1 MIISRQLTGRKQLQ
15 ASSCKRQVEH
25 SESRDGLC
33 FDSKFVAR
41 SLQLTVAGMFLGLS
55 VSAHAFS
62 PATAAS
68 ADIRRTGFGVPHIR
82 AENERGLGFGI
93 GYAYAQDNLC
103 LLANEIVTVNGE
115 RSRYFGPEQLTVEQR
130 ENRVSDMFFTWL
142 NTPEAVQA
150 FWQAQPTPVRDLVE
164 GYAAGYN
171 RYLAERRQQGLPQQC
186 QGEWVRDIAAQDVV
200 RLTRRLLV
208 EGGVGQFAEALAGAT
223 PPQATAAINH
233 DSRAYQLADARQQ
246 RFALDRGSNAVAVG
260 SERSFN
266 GRGMLLANPHF
277 PWVGGMRFYQMHLTI
292 PGKLDVMGAALPGL
306 PMINI
311 GFNQHLAWTHTV
323 DSSKHFTLYRLQLDP
338 KDPTRYLLD
347 GQSLP
352 MSKQTVTVQVKQAD
366 GQVSA
371 VTRDLYSSQ
380 FGPIVQWPGKLDWD
394 HQYAYSLRDANLEND
409 RVLNQWYTMNQ
420 ATSLEQL
427 QASVHKIQ
435 GIPWVNT
442 LAVDDKGQTL
452 YMNLSVVPN
461 VNAEK
466 LARCSDPRMGTQMIV
481 LDGSHSACAWDI
493 DPNAA
498 QKGIYAAS
506 QLPQLLRKDFV
517 QHSNDSAWLANPA
530 QPLTGFSP
538 LISQEGQ
545 PLGWRSRYAL
555 ARLGNPGQQGPLG
568 VKDLQHM
575 VMDDQVYLATQVLP
589 DLLRFCAGDLGAD
602 AQALQPLCV
611 SLKAWDGR
619 ANLDSR
625 LGLVHFQNIMQTL
638 QKSSDIWRVAFDP
651 KDARHTPRGLAV
663 EQPAVAKALREAMLA
678 SLVMTNKMG
687 LKPDTRWGDIQVVS
701 SGGQQTPIHGGPG
714 TLGIYNAIQSVPR
727 EDGKLEVVSGTSY
740 LQVVTFDE
748 KGPHAQGL
756 LAFSLSSD
764 PASKYSRDQTEAFS
778 KKQWSVLPFTE
789 QQIKADPQYQVQNV
803 SEAADKGGKVAAR

>member
-1 MIISRQLTGRKQLQ
+1 MIISRQLTG
-15 ASSCKRQVEH
+15 
-25 SESRDGLC
+25 
-33 FDSKFVAR
+33 
-41 SLQLTVAGMFLGLS
+41 LTLAGMFLGLS
-55 VSAHAFS
+55 LSAQAFS
-62 PATAAS
+62 PSTQAG

-115 RSRYFGPEQLTVEQR
+115 RSRYFGPDQLTVEER
-130 ENRVSDMFFTWL
+130 ENRVSDVFFQWL
-142 NTPEAVQA
+142 NTPQAVSA
-150 FWQAQPTPVRDLVE
+150 FWQAQPVEVRDLVE

-171 RYLAERRQQGLPQQC
+171 LYLAERRQQGLPQQC
-186 QGEWVRDIAAQDVV
+186 QGEWVRDIAAEDLVK
-200 RLTRRLLV
+200 LTRRLLV

-223 PPQATAAINH
+223 PPQATAQNPSHA
-233 DSRAYQLADARQQ
+233 RAYDLAATRLQ

-347 GQSLP
+347 GKSLP
-352 MSKQTVTVQVKQAD
+352 LNKQTVTVQVKQAD
-366 GQVSA
+366 GQVTPVS
-371 VTRDLYSSQ
+371 RDIYSSQ

-394 HQYAYSLRDANLEND
+394 NQYAYSLRDANLDND
-409 RVLNQWYTMNQ
+409 RVLTQWYSMNR
-420 ATSLEQL
+420 AANLKDL
-427 QASVHKIQ
+427 QDSVHRIQ

-461 VNAEK
+461 VSADK
-466 LARCSDPRMGTQMIV
+466 LAKCSDPRIGLQMIV
-481 LDGSHSACAWDI
+481 LDGSNSACAWDI
-493 DPNAA
+493 DPQAA
-498 QKGIYAAS
+498 QQGIYASS

-538 LISQEGQ
+538 LISQEDQ
-545 PLGWRSRYAL
+545 PLGLRSRFAL
-555 ARLGNPGQQGPLG
+555 DRLATLSKKGSVSVQ
-568 VKDLQHM
+568 DLQQM
-575 VMDDQVYLATQVLP
+575 VMDDQVFLAAQVLP
-589 DLLRFCAGDLGAD
+589 DLLKFCASQTSAED
-602 AQALQPLCV
+602 ALKSVCS

-619 ANLDSR
+619 ANLDSGM
-625 LGLVHFQNIMQTL
+625 GLVHFQNIMQAL
-638 QKSSDIWRVAFDP
+638 QKSPAIWRVVFDP
-651 KDARHTPRGLAV
+651 KDAQHTPRELAT
-663 EQPAVAKALREAMLA
+663 EKPEVAKALREAMLA
-678 SLVMTNKMG
+678 SVESAGKMG
-687 LKPDTRWGDIQVVS
+687 LTAQTRWGDVQVVS

-740 LQVVTFDE
+740 LQVVTFDD

-789 QQIKADPQYQVQNV
+789 QQIKADPQYQVQSVREELN
-803 SEAADKGGKVAAR
+803 KTGKVAAQ

>member
-1 MIISRQLTGRKQLQ
+1 MIISRQLTGLAL
-15 ASSCKRQVEH
+15 AS
-25 SESRDGLC
+25 
-33 FDSKFVAR
+33 A
-41 SLQLTVAGMFLGLS
+41 FLGLS
-55 VSAHAFS
+55 LSAHAFS
-62 PATAAS
+62 PATPAS
-68 ADIRRTGFGVPHIR
+68 ADIRRTAFGVPHIR

-103 LLANEIVTVNGE
+103 LLANEIVTVNGQ
-115 RSRYFGPEQLTVEQR
+115 RSRYFGPEQFTVEQR
-130 ENRVSDMFFTWL
+130 ENRVSDLFFTWL
-142 NTPEAVQA
+142 NTSEAVKA
-150 FWQAQPTPVRDLVE
+150 FWDAQPAQVHDLVE

-171 RYLAERRQQGLPQQC
+171 RYLAERREQGLPQQC
-186 QGEWVRDIAAQDVV
+186 QGEWVRDIAAEDLVK
-200 RLTRRLLV
+200 LTRRLLV

-223 PPQATAAINH
+223 PPQATAQF
-233 DSRAYQLADARQQ
+233 DSKAQAYQLADARLQ

-347 GQSLP
+347 GKSLP
-352 MSKQTVTVQVKQAD
+352 LNKQTVTVQVKQAD
-366 GQVSA
+366 GQVVPVS
-371 VTRDLYSSQ
+371 RDVYSSQ

-394 HQYAYSLRDANLEND
+394 HQYAYSLRDANLDND
-409 RVLNQWYTMNQ
+409 RVLTQWYAMNQ
-420 ATSLEQL
+420 ASSLKAL
-427 QASVHKIQ
+427 QDSVHKIQ

-461 VNAEK
+461 VSADK
-466 LARCSDPRMGTQMIV
+466 LAKCSDPRIGLQMIV
-481 LDGSHSACAWDI
+481 LDGSNSACAWDI
-493 DPNAA
+493 DPQAA

-538 LISQEGQ
+538 LISQDGQ
-545 PLGWRSRYAL
+545 PLGLRSRFAL
-555 ARLGNPGQQGPLG
+555 ERLSALGKKGPLA
-568 VKDLQHM
+568 VKDLQQM
-575 VMDDQVYLATQVLP
+575 VMDDNVYLATQVLP
-589 DLLRFCAGDLGAD
+589 DLLKFCAADLGAD
-602 AQALQPLCV
+602 AAALKPVCV
-611 SLKAWDGR
+611 SLKGWDGR
-619 ANLDSR
+619 ANLDSGI
-625 LGLVHFQNIMQTL
+625 GLVHFQNIMQAL
-638 QKSSDIWRVAFDP
+638 QASPDVWRVPFDP
-651 KDARHTPRGLAV
+651 KDPQHTPRGLAI
-663 EQPAVAKALREAMLA
+663 EQPTVSKALREALLA
-678 SLVMTNKMG
+678 SAATAQKMG
-687 LKPDTRWGDIQVVS
+687 LKPETRWGDIQVVS
-701 SGGQQTPIHGGPG
+701 SGARQTAIHGGPG

-727 EDGKLEVVSGTSY
+727 EDGKLEVISGTSY
-740 LQVVTFDE
+740 LQVVSFDDN
-748 KGPHAQGL
+748 GPHAQGL

-764 PASKYSRDQTEAFS
+764 PESKYSRDQTEAFS

-789 QQIKADPQYQVQNV
+789 QQIAADPQYQLQTVREV
-803 SEAADKGGKVAAR
+803 AGKSAEVVAR

>member
-1 MIISRQLTGRKQLQ
+1 MIISRQLTG
-15 ASSCKRQVEH
+15 
-25 SESRDGLC
+25 
-33 FDSKFVAR
+33 
-41 SLQLTVAGMFLGLS
+41 LTLAGVLLGLS
-55 VSAHAFS
+55 CSVHALS
-62 PATAAS
+62 PPVEAS
-68 ADIRRTGFGVPHIR
+68 ADIRRTAFGVPHIR
-82 AENERGLGFGI
+82 AQDERGLGFGI

-103 LLANEIVTVNGE
+103 LLANEIVTVNGQ
-115 RSRYFGPEQLTVEQR
+115 RSKYFGPDQFTVEQR
-130 ENRVSDMFFTWL
+130 ENRVSDVFFTWL
-142 NTPEAVQA
+142 NTPQAVER
-150 FWQAQPTPVRDLVE
+150 FWQAQPATVRDLVE

-171 RYLAERRQQGLPQQC
+171 RYLAERRKQGLPPQC
-186 QGEWVRDIAAQDVV
+186 QGEWVRDIAPQDLVK
-200 RLTRRLLV
+200 LTRRLLV

-223 PPQATAAINH
+223 APQATADIRQ
-233 DSRAYQLADARQQ
+233 DLQAYRLAEARQQ

-347 GQSLP
+347 GQSVP
-352 MSKQTVTVQVKQAD
+352 MHKQAVTVQVKQAD
-366 GQVSA
+366 GQVVPVA
-371 VTRDLYSSQ
+371 KDIYSSQ
-380 FGPIVQWPGKLDWD
+380 FGPVVQWPGKLDWD

-409 RVLNQWYTMNQ
+409 RVLKQWYAMNQ
-420 ATSLEQL
+420 ASTLRQL
-427 QASVHKIQ
+427 QDSVHKIQ

-442 LAVDDKGQTL
+442 LAVDDQGQTL

-466 LARCSDPRMGTQMIV
+466 LAKCSDPRIGTQMIV
-481 LDGSHSACAWDI
+481 LDGSSSDCAWDI
-493 DPNAA
+493 DPRAA
-498 QKGIYAAS
+498 QQGIYAAS

-538 LISQEGQ
+538 LISQDGQ
-545 PLGWRSRYAL
+545 PLGLRSRFAL
-555 ARLGNPGQQGPLG
+555 DRLGVLSKGPLAI
-568 VKDLQHM
+568 KDLQQM

-589 DLLRFCAGDLGAD
+589 DLLKFCSADVGAD
-602 AQALQPLCV
+602 AQAVKPVCA

-619 ANLDSR
+619 ANLDSGV
-625 LGLVHFQNIMQTL
+625 GLVHFQNIMQTL
-638 QKSSDIWRVAFDP
+638 QSMPDVWRVGFDP
-651 KDARHTPRGLAV
+651 KNPLQTPRGLAV
-663 EQPAVAKALREAMLA
+663 DQPAVAKALREAMLA
-678 SLVMTNKMG
+678 SLETSTKMG
-687 LKPDTRWGDIQVVS
+687 LDAKTRWGDIQVVS
-701 SGGQQTPIHGGPG
+701 SGGRQTPIHGGPG
-714 TLGIYNAIQSVPR
+714 TLGIYNAMQSVPR
-727 EDGKLEVVSGTSY
+727 DDGKLEVVSGTSY
-740 LQVVTFDE
+740 LQVVSFDD

-789 QQIKADPQYQVQNV
+789 QQIQADPQYQVQTV
-803 SEAADKGGKVAAR
+803 RETLDKAGKVAAQ

>member
-1 MIISRQLTGRKQLQ
+1 MTISRQFTGLTL
-15 ASSCKRQVEH
+15 A
-25 SESRDGLC
+25 GL
-33 FDSKFVAR
+33 
-41 SLQLTVAGMFLGLS
+41 LLGLS
-55 VSAHAFS
+55 LSAQAFS
-62 PATAAS
+62 PSGQTG

-115 RSRYFGPEQLTVEQR
+115 RSRYFGPEQLTVEER
-130 ENRVSDMFFTWL
+130 ENRVSDVFFQWL
-142 NTPEAVQA
+142 NTPQAVNA
-150 FWQAQPTPVRDLVE
+150 FWQAQPVEVRDLVE

-186 QGEWVRDIAAQDVV
+186 QGEWVRDIAAEDLVK
-200 RLTRRLLV
+200 LTRRLLV

-223 PPQATAAINH
+223 PPQATAQIENDA
-233 DSRAYQLADARQQ
+233 RAYQLADTRLQ

-352 MSKQTVTVQVKQAD
+352 MNKQTVTVQVKQAD
-366 GQVSA
+366 GQVVPVS
-371 VTRDLYSSQ
+371 RDVYSSQ
-380 FGPIVQWPGKLDWD
+380 FGPIVQWPGKLDWNN
-394 HQYAYSLRDANLEND
+394 QFAYSLRDANLEND
-409 RVLNQWYTMNQ
+409 RVLKQWYAMNR
-420 ATSLEQL
+420 AGNLKDL
-427 QASVHKIQ
+427 QDSVHTIQ

-461 VNAEK
+461 VSADK
-466 LARCSDPRMGTQMIV
+466 LAKCSDPRIGLRMIV
-481 LDGSHSACAWDI
+481 LDGSNSACAWDI
-493 DPNAA
+493 DPQAA
-498 QKGIYAAS
+498 QKGIYASS

-538 LISQEGQ
+538 LISQDGQ
-545 PLGWRSRYAL
+545 PLGLRSRFAL
-555 ARLGNPGQQGPLG
+555 DRLATLNKKGPLS
-568 VKDLQHM
+568 VQDLQHM
-575 VMDDQVYLATQVLP
+575 VMDDQVFLATQVVP
-589 DLLRFCAGDLGAD
+589 DLLKFCASQPEA
-602 AQALQPLCV
+602 ALKSVCS

-619 ANLDSR
+619 ANLDSGI
-625 LGLVHFQNIMQTL
+625 GLVHFQSIMQAMQEL
-638 QKSSDIWRVAFDP
+638 PQAWRVAFDP
-651 KDARHTPRGLAV
+651 KDAQHTPRGLAV
-663 EQPAVAKALREAMLA
+663 ENPDVAKALREAMLA
-678 SLVMTNKMG
+678 SAESATKMG
-687 LKPDTRWGDIQVVS
+687 LTEKTRWGDVQVVS

-740 LQVVTFDE
+740 LQVVTFDD

-789 QQIKADPQYQVQNV
+789 QQIKADPQYQVQTV
-803 SEAADKGGKVAAR
+803 RDDLEKAGKVAAQ